1 MLTLGDDFICAGTP
15 NCTANGTPNNDVYN
29 DLGHRCKSISDIDT
43 NNYILFAGCSHTEGA
58 GLSTEDSFP
67 YVTSQLLNSDYYN
80 LGVGGSGCDV
90 MMYNLLM
97 WLNKYEHK
105 PKLLVIQWPFH
116 LRYARQLNEN
126 DVQTEGSWSKD
137 IYLDFMLNGDRVG
150 YFSLRT
156 KLYMKLLENIKIPQ
170 IYISFSEYNR
180 HVENYINFQQ
190 LDNAS
195 DGQHLGPKSHKLL
208 AERIVEYYNQNADK
222 YLNAKLTDDIRGQE

>member
-80 LGVGGSGCDV
+80 LGVRGSGCDV
-90 MMYNLLM
+90 MMYNLLT
-97 WLNKYEHK
+97 WLHKFDHK
-105 PKLLVIQWPFH
+105 PKLIVIQWPFH
-116 LRYARQLNEN
+116 LRYVRNIKGDDNSL
-126 DVQTEGSWSKD
+126 QTEGSWSKD
-137 IYLDFMLNGDRVG
+137 IYLDFMMNGDRVG

-156 KLYMKLLENIKIPQ
+156 QLYLKLLQNIKIPQ
-170 IYISFSEYNR
+170 IHISFPEYNR
-180 HVENYINFQQ
+180 HLKDYITFQEVDKAT
-190 LDNAS
+190 DN
-195 DGQHLGPKSHKLL
+195 QHLGPNSHRLL
-208 AERIVEYYNQNADK
+208 SEKIADK